1 MIAIIRSRLRT
12 IDGVL
17 LNSGQHEQP
26 GVRPSNNQAQKSIFQ
41 VTGKKKEHTFKN
53 QFVILPEGKD
63 IVDVEVGEKGPNS
76 DIRLFR
82 EQQ

>member
-1 MIAIIRSRLRT
+1 MIAIIRYRLRT

-53 QFVILPEGKD
+53 
-63 IVDVEVGEKGPNS
+63 
-76 DIRLFR
+76 
-82 EQQ
+82 